1 MGTGRSSTRR
11 AGRRSAVRRPSTP
24 PAAAERGRSRLGDV
38 TRPIAI
44 DRRLARG
51 RRSTLVL
58 TLLGAATVLALTASL
73 FVIPLRDYYDQDD
86 QIERRNEQL
95 AEISAVVADL
105 RSEVERLRT
114 DDGVREAARAELGFV
129 QAGEQRLTVIDPSI
143 VPTDLPEGWP
153 YDLVENIVDLRR
165 APAP

>member
-1 MGTGRSSTRR
+1 MNGRKAK
-11 AGRRSAVRRPSTP
+11 AGRGSVRRPATR
-24 PAAAERGRSRLGDV
+24 PAAAERGRSRLGDI
-38 TRPIAI
+38 TRPIAV

-58 TLLGAATVLALTASL
+58 VLLGAATVLALTASL
-73 FVIPLRDYYDQDD
+73 FVIPLRDYYDQDV
-86 QIERRNEQL
+86 QIEARSGQL

-114 DDGVREAARAELGFV
+114 DDGVRDAARAELGFV
-129 QAGEQRLTVIDPSI
+129 QDGEQRLTVIDPEL

-165 APAP
+165 NPVP